1 MKAGGECLMKD
12 DLEPQMNDDD
22 LMNFKELN
30 RPLKDD
36 LEREVNDDNSTP
48 SPKRRKTESDGNRL
62 LPTMIV
68 VLLVLIFAGGIY
80 YFITRHSTEGDAT
93 IQSKM
98 TDFEQKI
105 TNLERQIAE
114 LQGKL
119 GTVGPDSGLLQ
130 RLEALAQKVEA
141 LEKRAQPKTESKLKL
156 APQKSVVAAQKRYH
170 TVQKGETLSRIS
182 KRYGITVEELCK
194 LNNLLGTSPSKP
206 DKILISVG
214 AVTRPTIF
222 QPRESSTEEHSNK
235 RKSPTCYSLLASNPS
250 LSLTACYIV
259 VL

>member
-1 MKAGGECLMKD
+1 MKSGGECLMKD

-130 RLEALAQKVEA
+130 RLEALAQKVEV
-141 LEKRAQPKTESKLKL
+141 LEKRAQPTTKSKSTL
-156 APQKSVVAAQKRYH
+156 APPKPVVAAQKKYH
-170 TVQKGETLSRIS
+170 TVQKGETLSWIS
-182 KRYGITVEELCK
+182 RKYGISVEELRK
-194 LNNLLGTSPSKP
+194 RNNLSA
-206 DKILISVG
+206 D
-214 AVTRPTIF
+214 
-222 QPRESSTEEHSNK
+222 QPIRTGQKLLVSTG
-235 RKSPTCYSLLASNPS
+235 R
-250 LSLTACYIV
+250 
-259 VL
+259 